1 MIADTCNSDGRTV
14 HKKINK
20 RQKRRR
26 KFLPTCC
33 WNTSSA
39 IHLIKVVGI

>member
-1 MIADTCNSDGRTV
+1 MKPGACNSDARRV
-14 HKKINK
+14 YKEKKDREKKNN
-20 RQKRRR
+20 
-26 KFLPTCC
+26 LPTCC